1 MAKFAEGTRVAVKS
15 SRDEIEKL
23 VTRFGASRFMVA
35 IDTDSGTAAIQFFA
49 KERMIRLVLS
59 LTEKGKK
66 VSEAEERRRWR
77 SLALLLKAKLVAVE
91 DGLVEFE
98 EEFLPH
104 VVLHNGETVYQR
116 TRSDLAL
123 EYSGTGGPKLYL
135 LGKAE

>member
-1 MAKFAEGTRVAVKS
+1 MAKFAEGTRVMVKS

-35 IDTDSGTAAIQFFA
+35 IDGDSNTAAIQFFA
-49 KERMIRLVLS
+49 KARMIRLTLS
-59 LTEKGKK
+59 LHDKGKK
-66 VSEAEERRRWR
+66 VSEVEERRRWR

-104 VVLHNGETVYQR
+104 VVLHDGQTVYQR

-123 EYSGTGGPKLYL
+123 EYSGKGEPKLYL
-135 LGKAE
+135 LGGPS